1 MFVNGL
7 LQLIDAGVIK
17 RRVFDDLVTQQ
28 AVNDGSLLPDD
39 ARRHADDG
47 GFFLGPTRFYEQ
59 LRAPL
64 ARAAPP
70 SAWTAS
76 TVSTNSTALTCMSR
90 HCAAL
95 SASRR
100 PSSTPR

>member
-28 AVNDGSLLPDD
+28 AVNDGSLLPDELPGGTLMT
-39 ARRHADDG
+39 G

-59 LRAPL
+59 LRRL
-64 ARAAPP
+64 ARAAR
-70 SAWTAS
+70 
-76 TVSTNSTALTCMSR
+76 R
-90 HCAAL
+90 HPHGPHRPHQPTRQ
-95 SASRR
+95 RR
-100 PSSTPR
+100 PA